1 MKRTYN
7 DIKDDDRRSTL
18 KRRYEDSPL
27 SIASPAWNGG
37 PSSSPAYRPSQSQ
50 TKSHRHFKGCSR
62 ITDYEFL
69 DKLGEGTFG

>member
-7 DIKDDDRRSTL
+7 DIKDDDRRNNL
-18 KRRYEDSPL
+18 KKRYEGSPL
-27 SIASPAWNGG
+27 SMASPAWNGAA
-37 PSSSPAYRPSQSQ
+37 SSSPAYRPSQ
-50 TKSHRHFKGCSR
+50 TKNHRQFKGCSR